1 MLKKNPKNSSS
12 PADPPTYLKYIGLS
26 FQLFVIIGAGTW
38 FGWYLQQKSEMK
50 FPVWILLFC
59 LLSVVISFYHL
70 YVNLKNDD
78 KSTGNRKNN

>member
-1 MLKKNPKNSSS
+1 
-12 PADPPTYLKYIGLS
+12 
-26 FQLFVIIGAGTW
+26 
-38 FGWYLQQKSEMK
+38 MK

-78 KSTGNRKNN
+78 KSAGNRKNN